1 MSLRQLKWMVVV
13 APAMFLVIVTLL
25 LRGPAHEELHNFPGY
40 LYVLGAL
47 TTTVVVFSLFVFAI
61 LARVE
66 RSILEQNDELQRRN
80 RELAALLAFGQ
91 TTNASVSLDGVLEA
105 ALELIVPLVSAE
117 AGEVWLADEA
127 GGLTLARTV
136 GVEPDLSREPA
147 HMCPGTG
154 LAGLAARGGR
164 PIVLDGGDF
173 DPTLVRRGVTALDHA
188 SYCALPLTRKG
199 ETVGVLV
206 LGGRVRQALA
216 GPRELRL
223 LEAIGEQLATEI
235 ENARLHER
243 VLDGAVIEE
252 RERLARE
259 LHDGLAQVLG
269 YVNTQTLAIKRLLE
283 TGRNVEARMQ
293 LAAME
298 DAARDVYA
306 DVRGAILGLRT
317 PQSGLLAGLH
327 GCCSDHER
335 LSGVAVTLEVGDGVA
350 STRLPA
356 PVEIQLTRIVQEALG
371 NVRKHA
377 PGVSPTVSLDVTGGA
392 LTVEIEDRGPGF
404 EPGRPRRTGWPHFGL
419 QTMRE
424 RAEAIGGT
432 FAVESTPGAG
442 TRIVVR
448 VPVAGRTEV
457 RHASAAR

>member
-1 MSLRQLKWMVVV
+1 MSLRKLKWMVVI
-13 APAMFLVIVTLL
+13 APAVYLVIVTVL
-25 LRGPAHEELHNFPGY
+25 LRGPFHEELHNFPGY

-47 TTTVVVFSLFVFAI
+47 TTTVVAFSLVVFAI

-91 TTNASVSLDGVLEA
+91 ATNASPSLEGVLDAALDVIVSLT
-105 ALELIVPLVSAE
+105 SAE
-117 AGEVWLADEA
+117 AGEIWLADED

-136 GVEPDLSREPA
+136 GVEPEPVREPT
-147 HMCPGTG
+147 HLGLGTG
-154 LAGLAARGGR
+154 LAGLAARDGS
-164 PIVLDGGDF
+164 PIVVDDVDL
-173 DPTLVRRGVTALDHA
+173 DPTLVRRGVTALDHS
-188 SYCALPLTRKG
+188 SYCALPLVRKG

-206 LGGRVRQALA
+206 LGGNVREALA
-216 GPRELRL
+216 GASELRL

-269 YVNTQTLAIKRLLE
+269 YVNTQTLAIKRLLA
-283 TGRNVEARMQ
+283 TGRTVEARTQ

-298 DAARDVYA
+298 DAARGVYA

-317 PQSGLLAGLH
+317 PQSGLVAGLH
-327 GCCSDHER
+327 RCCSDHER
-335 LSGVAVTLEVGDGVA
+335 LSGSTVNLHVGDGVA

-356 PVEIQLTRIVQEALG
+356 PVEIQVTRIVQEALG

-377 PGVSPTVSLDVTGGA
+377 PGVVPTVSLGVVGGE
-392 LTVEIEDRGPGF
+392 LTVEVEDDGPGF

-419 QTMRE
+419 QTMR
-424 RAEAIGGT
+424 
-432 FAVESTPGAG
+432 
-442 TRIVVR
+442 
-448 VPVAGRTEV
+448 
-457 RHASAAR
+457 